1 LNYIV
6 FDLEW
11 NQSNTRKEPEVNE
24 LPFEIIDVGAIRM
37 NDNLDMVGEFN
48 QLIKPQVYT
57 HLHHI
62 TSKIIHLHMQDLL
75 RGNEFPEVMREF
87 LDFCGEEYIFCTWGT
102 LDLFELQRNMRF
114 YGMEPLSNAPIKY
127 LDVQKLY
134 SIAFEDGKQRRALEV
149 AIDALGMEK
158 DIPFHRAF
166 SDAYYTAKV
175 LAVIPKEV
183 FAYHSYD
190 TFILPQSRKE
200 EIKVEFPGY
209 WKYISREFTDKREAM
224 SDREVASTK
233 CYICHK
239 NVKKKIKWFSTST
252 SKHYYSI
259 AECPIHGL
267 IKYKARMK
275 KTENESVY
283 VVKTIKFIDE
293 ETYKLYEEKKDQI
306 ALARKNKKKAALSKK
321 EGEQV

>member
-1 LNYIV
+1 MNYIV

-11 NQSNTRKEPEVNE
+11 NQSNTKREPEVNE
-24 LPFEIIDVGAIRM
+24 LPFEVIDLGAIRM
-37 NDNLDMVGEFN
+37 SENREMIGEFN

-75 RGNEFPEVMREF
+75 RGKEFPEVMKDF
-87 LDFCGEEYIFCTWGT
+87 LEFCGEDSIFCTWGT

-114 YGMEPLSNAPIKY
+114 YGMEPLSKGPLKY

-134 SIAFEDGKQRRALEV
+134 SIAFEDGKQRRALEY
-149 AIDALGMEK
+149 AIDELKMEK

-175 LAVIPKEV
+175 LAVIPEEIL
-183 FAYHSYD
+183 AYHSYD
-190 TFILPQSRKE
+190 TFVLPQSRKE
-200 EIKVEFPGY
+200 EIKVAFPGY

-224 SDREVASTK
+224 TDREVASTK

-239 NVKKKIKWFSTST
+239 NVKKKIKWFSPNGG
-252 SKHYYSI
+252 KHFYSI
-259 AECPIHGL
+259 AECPEHGY
-267 IKYKARMK
+267 IKYKARIK
-275 KTENESVY
+275 KTEDESVY
-283 VVKTIKFIDE
+283 VVKTIKQVDE
-293 ETYKLYEEKKDQI
+293 GTYKLYEEKKEQV
-306 ALARKNKKKAALSKK
+306 ALAKKNKRKAAAGKK
-321 EGEQV
+321 EVQE